1 MLPRAKRLLIAA
13 AIGLLIG
20 LPAASCLVAEG
31 ALHIW
36 NRPKPEPRVAQNA
49 AESADA
55 TWEPVEIGAA
65 DGAPLSAWIFT
76 PRHPNG
82 AAVILLHGVS
92 DTRAGSLAVAD
103 FLLCSGFTVLTPDA
117 RGHGASGGDVISYG
131 IRETADVHAWADWLV
146 AHRPVERLYGW
157 GASMGAAILLQSLPV
172 EPRFRAL
179 VADSPF
185 ATFDEV
191 AHDRLA
197 QHTGIWPPAF
207 WPVVHLGFGYA
218 RLRYGLD
225 LQHAAPIDIVR
236 ATNVPILLIHG
247 TNDRNIPPRHS
258 RELHAA
264 NPRTVLWEVP
274 RAGHVQSFASD
285 PQEYARRVIGWFEA
299 H

>member
-1 MLPRAKRLLIAA
+1 MLHRAKRLLIAA
-13 AIGLLIG
+13 AIGLMIG
-20 LPAASCLVAEG
+20 LPAASWLVAEG
-31 ALHIW
+31 ALHIRE
-36 NRPKPEPRVAQNA
+36 RPKPEPRLAQSVAD
-49 AESADA
+49 SADA
-55 TWEPVEIGAA
+55 TWEPVEIAAA
-65 DGAPLSAWIFT
+65 DGTPLSGWIFT
-76 PRHPNG
+76 PEHPNG
-82 AAVILLHGVS
+82 AAVILLHGVG

-103 FLLCSGFTVLTPDA
+103 FLLCSGFTTLTPDV

-131 IRETADVHAWADWLV
+131 IRETGDVHAWADWLL
-146 AHRPVERLYGW
+146 AHRPVQRLYGW

-185 ATFDEV
+185 ATFDEI

-197 QHTGIWPPAF
+197 QHTGLWPQAF
-207 WPVVHLGFGYA
+207 GPIVHLGFGYA

-225 LQHAAPIDIVR
+225 LQRAAPIDSIR

-247 TNDRNIPPRHS
+247 ANDHNIPAHHS

-274 RAGHVQSFASD
+274 GAGHVQSYATD
-285 PQEYARRVIGWFEA
+285 PQEYASRVVAWFQI